1 MVANQE
7 FHIITCPNSQ
17 AGALFGGKI
26 AQSAYLALTFVIL
39 SFNTL
44 VMKNEFTFNF
54 FVHPVIVFVINICT
68 CCEFQHKGLSA
79 SPNSLLREDFL
90 Y

>member
-17 AGALFGGKI
+17 AGVLFGGKI
-26 AQSAYLALTFVIL
+26 AQSACLALTSIIL

-44 VMKNEFTFNF
+44 VMKKEFTFNF
-54 FVHPVIVFVINICT
+54 FFHPVIVFVINICT
-68 CCEFQHKGLSA
+68 YC
-79 SPNSLLREDFL
+79 
-90 Y
+90 